1 MVLGPTPVK
10 RLLTEQLAVSWLEL
24 RAFLDSSVC
33 PLLGI
38 SAFSRGVLGLEG
50 VLSWPQTFVKT
61 KRGRLRCLFSL
72 GSSSYPWS
80 V

>member
-38 SAFSRGVLGLEG
+38 SAFTRAVLGLKA
-50 VLSWPQTFVKT
+50 VLSQPQTFVKT
-61 KRGRLRCLFSL
+61 KGGRLRCLFGL
-72 GSSSYPWS
+72 CASSYP
-80 V
+80 

>member
-38 SAFSRGVLGLEG
+38 SAFTRGVLELKA
-50 VLSWPQTFVKT
+50 VLSRPQTFVKT
-61 KRGRLRCLFSL
+61 KRGEAKMSL
-72 GSSSYPWS
+72 
-80 V
+80 